1 MLKSAIAVW
10 HRLRSIVLRRRLDR
24 DLDEEIA
31 FHLDMR
37 AAEYRSGGAT
47 PDEAQ
52 LAARRAFGNVT
63 SLKEHTRDMWTFP
76 SFESIR
82 QDVRYALRVLW
93 RAPAFASVALLAL
106 TIGIAGNT
114 AIFSLVDAVRIRA
127 LPYAEPEQLVVLWG
141 NVMRTTL
148 ERRGASY
155 PDFLD
160 WRAQA
165 HTLEGLAA
173 QDETMMTL
181 SGVGDV
187 KRIHV
192 EVVSA
197 AYFPLLRVEAAAG
210 RTFTA
215 DEDAVPQASP
225 VAVLSDGFWR
235 REFGGDPHVVGRT
248 IALDAQSFTITGV
261 MPAGFRGLSDR
272 ADLWIPFVMSDS
284 ADVLNER
291 GNRGFQVLAR
301 LRPGVTIG
309 AAQAELDTIC
319 RRLEQAYPDTNEKRG
334 AEVSPLDVELLG
346 NFRPALRLL
355 MAAVA
360 FVLLIACAN
369 VANLLLARSEARQRE
384 IAVRTA
390 IGAGWSRL
398 LRQMVTESAVL
409 TAIAAVAGL
418 TLAEVSL
425 TMLFRIAPISFP
437 SFVQP
442 HVNMR
447 VAGFAVLVCTACA
460 VVLGMAPALHG
471 RISRLAEAL
480 KDSARGSTGR
490 RGQRLR
496 RTLIV
501 VEVALAVVLL
511 VGAGLMIRTVQHLD
525 AIDPGFN
532 PSQVLSAR
540 VSIPRVETNGSET
553 PAPLAVPARVLLE
566 RVRALPG
573 VTAASLVSDPP
584 LSGLSSAVFYTA
596 EGQPATNAQLQP
608 RAYVHRASPD
618 FFATLQIPVKSGR
631 TFVEQE
637 QHPDTDLVVVS
648 ENVATRFWP
657 GQSAIGKRIKLGGLD
672 SSAPWL
678 SIIGVVGEVKYRGLP
693 ENPTRDPDLYFPF
706 LDRSQQVSLVIRSA
720 VDASSLVAP
729 VRQVI
734 RDVNPSV
741 PVFAITTMRDAVE
754 DQTAQ
759 SRFTTWLM
767 GAFAGVAL
775 LLASVGIY
783 GVMSYLV
790 VQRTHELGIRMA
802 LGATRH
808 EIVRLVVGGGARL
821 IAVGIAIGGAAS
833 LLLARVSASLLYA
846 VTVRDSATVIAVG
859 ILAVVGLA
867 ACYLPAIR
875 AARIDPLTALRV
887 D

>member
-24 DLDEEIA
+24 DLDDEIA

-37 AAEYRSGGAT
+37 AAEYRSGGAS

-52 LAARRAFGNVT
+52 LAARRDFGNVT

-82 QDVRYALRVLW
+82 QDVRYALRVLR
-93 RAPAFASVALLAL
+93 RAPAFTSVALLAL

-141 NVMRTTL
+141 NVMRTTV

-165 HTLEGLAA
+165 HTFEGLAA

-181 SGVGDV
+181 SGVGDA

-192 EVVSA
+192 ETVSA
-197 AYFPLLRVEAAAG
+197 AYFPLLRVTAAAG

-215 DEDAVPQASP
+215 DEDAVPQKSP
-225 VAVLSDGFWR
+225 VAVLADGFWR
-235 REFGGDPHVVGRT
+235 REFGGDPQVVGRT

-272 ADLWIPFVMSDS
+272 ADVWIPFVMSDS
-284 ADVLNER
+284 AEVLNER

-301 LRPGVTIG
+301 LRTGVTIG

-319 RRLEQAYPDTNEKRG
+319 RRLEQAYPDTNEQRG

-346 NFRPALRLL
+346 NFRPALRVL
-355 MAAVA
+355 MVAVA
-360 FVLLIACAN
+360 LVLLIACAN

-398 LRQMVTESAVL
+398 LRQMLTESAVL

-418 TLAEVSL
+418 ALAEVSL
-425 TMLFRIAPISFP
+425 TALFRIAPISFP

-447 VAGFAVLVCTACA
+447 VGGFAVLVCTACA
-460 VVLGMAPALHG
+460 VLLGMAPALHG
-471 RISRLAEAL
+471 RISHLAEAL
-480 KDSARGSTGR
+480 KDSARGSTG

-511 VGAGLMIRTVQHLD
+511 VGAGLMIRTVQHLE

-540 VSIPRVETNGSET
+540 VSIPRVETNESET

-584 LSGLSSAVFYTA
+584 LSGLSSAVFYIA
-596 EGQPATNAQLQP
+596 EGQPATNAQQRP

-637 QHPDTDLVVVS
+637 QRPDADVVVVS

-657 GQSAIGKRIKLGGLD
+657 GQNAVGKRIKLGGLD

-706 LDRSQQVSLVIRSA
+706 LDRNQQVSLVIRSA

-734 RDVNPSV
+734 REINPSV

-802 LGATRH
+802 LGATRQ

-833 LLLARVSASLLYA
+833 LLLARVSASLLYD
-846 VTVRDSATVIAVG
+846 VTVRDSATLIAVG

>member
-1 MLKSAIAVW
+1 MVKSAIAVW
-10 HRLRSIVLRRRLDR
+10 HRLRAIVLRRRLDR
-24 DLDEEIA
+24 DLDDEIA

-37 AAEYRSGGAT
+37 AAEYRSDGASAG
-47 PDEAQ
+47 DAR
-52 LAARRAFGNVT
+52 LAARRDFGNVA

-82 QDVRYALRVLW
+82 QDVRYAVRTLR
-93 RAPAFASVALLAL
+93 RAPGFTTVALLAL
-106 TIGIAGNT
+106 TLGIAGNT
-114 AIFSLVDAVRIRA
+114 AMFSLVDAVRIRA
-127 LPYAEPEQLVVLWG
+127 LPYAQPEQLVVLWG

-160 WRAQA
+160 WRAQS
-165 HTLEGLAA
+165 HSLEGLAA

-181 SGVGDV
+181 SGVGDA

-192 EVVSA
+192 ETVSA
-197 AYFPLLRVEAAAG
+197 AYFPLLRMTAAAG
-210 RTFTA
+210 RTFTP
-215 DEDAVPQASP
+215 DEDAVPQKTP

-235 REFGGDPHVVGRT
+235 REFGGDPSVVGRT
-248 IALDAQSFTITGV
+248 ISLDARSFTITGV

-272 ADLWIPFVMSDS
+272 ADAWIPFVMSDS
-284 ADVLNER
+284 AEALTER

-301 LRPGVTIG
+301 LRPGVTMA

-334 AEVSPLDVELLG
+334 VELSPLDVELVG

-398 LRQMVTESAVL
+398 LRQMLTESVVL
-409 TAIAAVAGL
+409 TAIAAAAGL
-418 TLAEVSL
+418 ALAEFALIALV
-425 TMLFRIAPISFP
+425 RIAPISFP

-447 VAGFAVLVCTACA
+447 VATFTIAVCA
-460 VVLGMAPALHG
+460 GCAILLGLAPAVHG
-471 RISRLAEAL
+471 RISRLPEAL

-490 RGQRLR
+490 RSQRLR

-501 VEVALAVVLL
+501 MEVALAVVLL
-511 VGAGLMIRTVQHLD
+511 VGAGLMIRTVQHLS

-532 PSQVLSAR
+532 PSDVLSAR
-540 VSIPRVETNGSET
+540 VSIPRLGAPEGDT
-553 PAPLAVPARVLLE
+553 PAPLAVSARVLLE

-584 LSGLSSAVFYTA
+584 LSGIASAVFYTA
-596 EGQPATNAQLQP
+596 EGQPVMNAQQRP
-608 RAYVHRASPD
+608 RAYVHRATPD
-618 FFATLQIPVKSGR
+618 FFATLQIPLKSGR
-631 TFVEQE
+631 AFVEQD
-637 QHPDTDLVVVS
+637 QRPDATVVVVS
-648 ENVATRFWP
+648 ENVAGRFWP
-657 GQSAIGKRIKLGGLD
+657 GQSAIGKRIKIGGLN
-672 SSAPWL
+672 SPNPWL
-678 SIIGVVGEVKYRGLP
+678 SIVGVVGEVKYRGLP
-693 ENPTRDPDLYFPF
+693 ENPTGDPDLYFPF
-706 LDRSQQVSLVIRSA
+706 LDRSQQVSLVIRSG
-720 VDASSLVAP
+720 VDASSLVTP
-729 VRQVI
+729 FRQVI
-734 RDVNPSV
+734 REINPNI
-741 PVFAITTMRDAVE
+741 PVFAVTTMRDAVD

-790 VQRTHELGIRMA
+790 LQRTREVGIRMA

-821 IAVGIAIGGAAS
+821 IVLGVVLGGVAA
-833 LLLARVSASLLYA
+833 LALARVSASLFYG
-846 VTVRDSATVIAVG
+846 VTVRDAATLVAV
-859 ILAVVGLA
+859 AVLVTVGLA
-867 ACYLPAIR
+867 ACYLPAVR